1 MLGGCLLGP
10 VAQLPPSLGRTSP
23 HSVAAVR
30 SCLEQSLPPVH
41 LAALTVLVPF
51 VSTYHVIQLTA
62 RELCVTLYLASLLRR
77 GLFA

>member
-30 SCLEQSLPPVH
+30 SCLEQFLPPVH
-41 LAALTVLVPF
+41 LAAMTELVSF
-51 VSTYHVIQLTA
+51 VIVYHVIQQTA
-62 RELCVTLYLASLLRR
+62 RELCVTLYLTSLLSR
-77 GLFA
+77 GLFV